1 MIPEQPGGLI
11 AFEVTSRNLTLTWVE
26 PHDNNAPIT
35 GYRVSYARPGFLVD
49 GANVVL
55 TVSADGNETVSTEVF
70 IDDLHPGVTY
80 NFTIVAF
87 NVIGNSTPSDPLTV
101 ILDDEGNTFDT

>member
-1 MIPEQPGGLI
+1 M
-11 AFEVTSRNLTLTWVE
+11 E

-35 GYRVSYARPGFLVD
+35 GYRVSYARPVFLAD

-55 TVSADGNETVSTEVF
+55 TVSADRIKTVPTELF

-87 NVIGNSTPSDPLTV
+87 NNNGNSTPSDPLTV
-101 ILDDEGNTFDT
+101 ILGDEGNIFKT